1 MKALNNNQHGFSL
14 IELLVAMS
22 MMIVIL
28 GATLTVLEV
37 FTRQAQ
43 GSTQRNDAQD
53 RARLGIDLIVRQLR
67 NISSPIASP
76 KLVERA
82 APNDLVFQTVGPG
95 PVGANASGAQRVRY
109 CIPQDTAAGSA
120 NNEVLYSQTQTWT
133 TAQPPASPWTADASV
148 SIPCPDN
155 SAATLAQSV
164 SRGTIVVPSVT
175 NRYQM
180 RTDRPAFSCNNVD
193 CSTLSDLSTILSVQV
208 DLFVNP
214 TPQIPGAQTE
224 LRSAAYLRNQL
235 RSPVASF
242 STTPAGSGGVLLNG
256 GTSYSP
262 DGEDLSYTWACTSPS
277 PCSGAS
283 TLAGSGTGLVYW
295 NPGPGTYTVTLLTTD
310 TTGLS
315 DTATGVVTVS

>member
-1 MKALNNNQHGFSL
+1 MKSLHGNESGFSL

-22 MMIVIL
+22 MVVVIF

-37 FTRQAQ
+37 ITRQAQ
-43 GSTQRNDAQD
+43 GNTQRNDAQD

-82 APNDLVFQTVGPG
+82 APNDLVFQTVGRG

-109 CIPQDTAAGSA
+109 CIPQDTATGSPGSEA
-120 NNEVLYSQTQTWT
+120 LYSQTQTWT
-133 TAQPPASPWTADASV
+133 TAQPPASPWSADPAV

-155 SAATLAQSV
+155 SATTVAQSV
-164 SRGTIVVPSVT
+164 TTGTIVVPSVT
-175 NRYQM
+175 NRYLM
-180 RTDRPAFSCNNVD
+180 RTDRPAFSYNNGA
-193 CSTLSDLSTILSVQV
+193 TPSDLSKVISVQL

-214 TPQIPGAQTE
+214 TPQIPKAATE

-235 RSPVASF
+235 RPPEASF
-242 STTPAGSGGVLLNG
+242 TSTPTGSGGVLLNG

-262 DGEDLSYTWACTSPS
+262 DGEDLSYSWACTAPS
-277 PCSGAS
+277 PCPAAS
-283 TLAGSGTGLVYW
+283 ALAGSATGLVSW
-295 NPGPGTYTVTLLTTD
+295 QPGPGTYTVVLTTTD
-310 TTGLS
+310 ATGLS
-315 DTATGVVTVS
+315 TTATGQVTVS

>member
-1 MKALNNNQHGFSL
+1 MKSLRNSQEGFSL
-14 IELLVAMS
+14 IEMLVAMS
-22 MMIVIL
+22 MAVVIF

-53 RARLGIDLIVRQLR
+53 RARLGVDLIVRQLR

-95 PVGANASGAQRVRY
+95 PVGANASGAQRVGY
-109 CIPQDTAAGSA
+109 CVPQDTAAVSA

-133 TAQPPASPWTADASV
+133 TAQPPASPWTADPSV
-148 SIPCPDN
+148 SIACPGT

-164 SRGTIVVPSVT
+164 SKGTIVAPSVT

-180 RTDRPAFSCNNVD
+180 RTDRPAFSYNNGAAP
-193 CSTLSDLSTILSVQV
+193 SDLSTILSVQV

-235 RSPVASF
+235 QAPVASF
-242 STTPAGSGGVLLNG
+242 SGTSTGSGGVLLNG
-256 GTSYSP
+256 GASYSP
-262 DGEDLSYTWACTSPS
+262 DGEDLSYAWACTAPS

-283 TLAGSGTGLVYW
+283 TLAGSATGLVYW
-295 NPGPGTYTVTLLTTD
+295 HPGPGTYTVTLRQPM
-310 TTGLS
+310 
-315 DTATGVVTVS
+315 

>member
-1 MKALNNNQHGFSL
+1 MTSLHRNQDGFSL

-22 MMIVIL
+22 IMVVIL

-37 FTRQAQ
+37 VTRQTQ
-43 GSTQRNDAQD
+43 GTTQRNDAQD

-82 APNDLVFQTVGPG
+82 APYDLVFQTVGPG

-109 CIPQDTAAGSA
+109 CMPQDTPAGSA
-120 NNEVLYSQTQTWT
+120 GSEVLYSQTQTWT
-133 TAQPPASPWTADASV
+133 TAQPSASPWSADPNV

-155 SAATLAQSV
+155 SATTLAQSV
-164 SRGTIVVPSVT
+164 TTGSVVVASVT
-175 NRYQM
+175 NRY
-180 RTDRPAFSCNNVD
+180 RTRSDRPAFSYNNGPAP
-193 CSTLSDLSTILSVQV
+193 SDLSQITSVQL

-214 TPQIPGAQTE
+214 TPQLPGAQTE
-224 LRSAAYLRNQL
+224 LRSAAFLRNQL
-235 RSPVASF
+235 RAPEASF
-242 STTPAGSGGVLLNG
+242 TSTPTGSGGVLLNG

-262 DGEDLSYTWACTSPS
+262 DGEDLSYSWACTDPS
-277 PCSGAS
+277 PCPAAS
-283 TLAGSGTGLVYW
+283 TLTGSATGLVSW
-295 NPGPGTYTVTLLTTD
+295 HPGPGTYTVVLTTKD

-315 DTATGVVTVS
+315 ATATGQVTVS